1 MLPGFLHETGLIAK
15 APIYKDTQDLTG
27 LSHSG
32 FINTRI
38 ILQRSEYNRS
48 DNKERDS
55 DEDINDGPLFSN
67 APISIGRHRNES
79 VSPSAV
85 SKKNEEDYNV
95 HQSWTCID
103 LKSPDYCCS

>member
-48 DNKERDS
+48 DNKEEDS
-55 DEDINDGPLFSN
+55 SGDDPLFSN
-67 APISIGRHRNES
+67 APISVETRKQ
-79 VSPSAV
+79 VSASIN
-85 SKKNEEDYNV
+85 SIET
-95 HQSWTCID
+95 S
-103 LKSPDYCCS
+103 